1 METAM
6 KDIKNTDYKN
16 LLIDFKSHLTALLMG
31 VKYLRSGKLDNKP
44 EMRAK
49 YLQIVEEQAL
59 KILHGIEESEK
70 TR

>member
-1 METAM
+1 
-6 KDIKNTDYKN
+6 
-16 LLIDFKSHLTALLMG
+16 
-31 VKYLRSGKLDNKP
+31 VKYVRSGKLDNKP